1 MQKVIFLQYSTLSPI
16 KQLIIQTLPNISATF
31 IVSAELQSIS
41 EPFAAA
47 ILAE

>member
-1 MQKVIFLQYSTLSPI
+1 MELYQVAHPQC
-16 KQLIIQTLPNISATF
+16 A
-31 IVSAELQSIS
+31 AELQSIS